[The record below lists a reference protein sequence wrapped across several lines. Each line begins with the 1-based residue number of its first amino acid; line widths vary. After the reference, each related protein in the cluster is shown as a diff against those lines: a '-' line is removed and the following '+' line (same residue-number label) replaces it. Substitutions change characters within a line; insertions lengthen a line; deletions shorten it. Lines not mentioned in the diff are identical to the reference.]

1 MDAVTYDTKTLQRL
15 SMFVLNRAT
24 SDLRSELHEW
34 LVMVAISD
42 DKEKK
47 GTTKTKIISVIE
59 NDLKVSKFPDT
70 SIKSAIERL
79 KEKRYIE
86 AIHGKGEDVYFLS
99 QDKINAIEI
108 MGNLYFKTVVRIKET
123 LAKKISN
130 IKGSPIDLGVEN
142 IVFASF
148 QKLLGIVL
156 SRLGEQCCYA
166 IISSQAKELDS
177 LKSVDMISI
186 LNEVSSET
194 KDDELREAERQA
206 FLEYLSEPDDDL
218 RDYLFSLAQ
227 SYFIINVLHLDPECS
242 LCTKQSLQQK
252 KVFIDTNVIVHAL
265 LGSKNRNKAADSALK
280 LTSEL
285 GIGIVF
291 SKRTKQ
297 EFDNYIQDAKRDLGR
312 EPRVPKGRFEKIR
325 NDLEDGMLKG
335 YLLKKQKQPTLTLA
349 GYAGR
354 FEEIE
359 AILRNRYSA
368 VYDSNDYEDVANNL
382 DLSKLKEIVTE
393 EGIRFALYKSDVVA
407 EHDAFHILLIQEL
420 RKNDKGDFLGPKY
433 WFLTHDRSLYFVEK
447 RFEKF
452 EAFPSSIFLDNW
464 VQLISPMLAPEQTKT
479 AKDTYSDLFASR
491 LPMLSKTI
499 DEETF
504 LAFQGDWVDDEDL
517 TPQDIARVIG
527 NKYVRN
533 LHEKLEQEKKQL
545 TDEERDLIIRP
556 LVEELKTQKK
566 EVQELN
572 SKITSVD
579 QKVSTLKGEVST
591 LRNTVVLQNNLL
603 TWFGH
608 LMGAI
613 IFVVFW
619 YVLYQYVLVQSLT
632 PWPAFVGAIII
643 AAIFGYLADFHGY
656 KWLVEKLVGHSLRQG
671 QSSAS

>member
-1 MDAVTYDTKTLQRL
+1 LDAVTYDTKTLQRL

-47 GTTKTKIISVIE
+47 GMTKTKIISAIE
-59 NDLKVSKFPDT
+59 NDLKVSKFPDA

-79 KEKRYIE
+79 KEKRCIE

-99 QDKINAIEI
+99 QDKINVIET
-108 MGNLYFKTVVRIKET
+108 MGNLYSKTVVRIKET
-123 LAKKISN
+123 LAKRISN

-142 IVFASF
+142 ILFASF

-156 SRLGEQCCYA
+156 SRLGEECCYA
-166 IISSQAKELDS
+166 IISSQARELGT

-194 KDDELREAERQA
+194 KDGGLREAERQA

-252 KVFIDTNVIVHAL
+252 KVFVDTNVIVHAL
-265 LGSKNRNKAADSALK
+265 LGSKSRNKAADSALK

-312 EPRVPKGRFEKIR
+312 EPRVPKGRFGKIR
-325 NDLEDGMLKG
+325 DDLEDGMLKG
-335 YLLKKQKQPTLTLA
+335 YLLRKQKQPTLTFA
-349 GYAGR
+349 GYADR

-359 AILRNRYSA
+359 AILKNRYSA
-368 VYDSNDYEDVANNL
+368 VYDGKDYEDIANNP
-382 DLSKLKEIVTE
+382 DMPKLKEIVTE

-420 RKNDKGDFLGPKY
+420 RENDKGDFLGPKY
-433 WFLTHDRSLYFVEK
+433 YFLTHDRSLYFVEK
-447 RFEKF
+447 RFE
-452 EAFPSSIFLDNW
+452 ESEVFPSSIFLDNW
-464 VQLISPMLAPEQTKT
+464 VQLISPLLTPEQTKT
-479 AKDTYSDLFASR
+479 AKDTYADLFASR

-499 DEETF
+499 DEKIF

-533 LHEKLEQEKKQL
+533 LPEELEQEKKQL

-566 EVQELN
+566 EGQEFN
-572 SKITSVD
+572 IKITSLD
-579 QKVSTLKGEVST
+579 QKVSTLQGEVSA
-591 LRNTVVLQNNLL
+591 LKSTVVLQNNLL
-603 TWFGH
+603 TRFGH
-608 LMGAI
+608 LLGAI
-613 IFVVFW
+613 IFVVLW
-619 YVLYQYVLVQSLT
+619 YFLYQYVLVQSLT
-632 PWPAFVGAIII
+632 PWLAFVGAMIL

-656 KWLVEKLVGHSLRQG
+656 KWLVEKLIGHSLKQG